1 MTRALWVDASN
12 GAAGDMLLAA
22 LLDAG
27 ASLDAVR
34 SGLASLDLPISVDLS
49 PVRRHG
55 FRASHVRVDAADTDV
70 HRGLSDV
77 LAVLGPLPAPVL
89 SFASAVFTRLAQAE
103 ARVHGSTVDDV
114 HFHEVGALDAIADVA
129 GCALALH
136 DLRLLEGAVRVVSPV
151 AVGSGTVRTA
161 HGPLPVPAPAV
172 AELLTAAGAPLA
184 AHSATMELCTPTGAA
199 LLTTLATAW
208 GPPPAMT
215 PYAAGVGAGT
225 ADPPSHANVLRVLV
239 GTATPTRAPSAS
251 AMVSASGPPAMPASV
266 VWSSDASVASSP
278 SHSAASAALPPA
290 ASSSAVSSSA
300 ASSSAASSS
309 VVSSSASVAP
319 AASDLD
325 WRDTE
330 LLQVEATVDDLDPRI
345 WPDLLEELRSI
356 GAADAWCVPALMRK
370 GRPGQ
375 VLTVLV
381 DPARLDLTCRLVFTW
396 TTTLGVRV
404 HPVSRR
410 ALNRDTVTVLV
421 AGSEVRVK
429 RAFLGDD
436 VVTAQPEYD
445 DALAAARAAGIP
457 VTDVLDA
464 ARAAASTPRTAGSA
478 PTIPASAPHT
488 PASAPQ
494 AAASAPQAAASA
506 PHAGAAAPHGPA
518 SATRPHE
525 GDPPAPEAGPR
536 H

>member
-1 MTRALWVDASN
+1 MSRTLWVDASN

-34 SGLASLDLPISVDLS
+34 SGLAGLGVPVAVEVSA
-49 PVRRHG
+49 VRRHG
-55 FRASHVRVDAADTDV
+55 FRASHVCVEAPETDV

-77 LAVLGPLPAPVL
+77 LTVLGRLSGPARG
-89 SFASAVFTRLAQAE
+89 FAVDVFTRLGEAE
-103 ARVHGSTVDDV
+103 ARVHGSTVDQV

-136 DLRLLEGAVRVVSPV
+136 DLGLLEGAVRVVSPV

-184 AHSATMELCTPTGAA
+184 AHAATMELCTPTGAA

-215 PYAAGVGAGT
+215 PSAVGVGAGT
-225 ADPPSHANVLRVLV
+225 ADPPGHANVLRVLT
-239 GTATPTRAPSAS
+239 G
-251 AMVSASGPPAMPASV
+251 
-266 VWSSDASVASSP
+266 SVA
-278 SHSAASAALPPA
+278 AAP
-290 ASSSAVSSSA
+290 
-300 ASSSAASSS
+300 
-309 VVSSSASVAP
+309 
-319 AASDLD
+319 D
-325 WRDTE
+325 WQEGE
-330 LLQVEATVDDLDPRI
+330 LFQVEATVDDLDPRV
-345 WPDLLEELRSI
+345 WPDLLEELRSV

-381 DPARLDLTCRLVFTW
+381 DAARLDLACRTVFTW

-410 ALNRDTVTVLV
+410 ALRRDTVTVTA
-421 AGSEVRVK
+421 AGAEVRVK
-429 RAFLGDD
+429 RAYLGDEL
-436 VVTAQPEYD
+436 VTAQPEYD
-445 DALAAARAAGIP
+445 DARAAARAAGVP
-457 VTDVLDA
+457 VTEVLDA
-464 ARAAASTPRTAGSA
+464 ARTAAADPDQATP
-478 PTIPASAPHT
+478 
-488 PASAPQ
+488 
-494 AAASAPQAAASA
+494 
-506 PHAGAAAPHGPA
+506 
-518 SATRPHE
+518 E
-525 GDPPAPEAGPR
+525 PAPR

>member
-1 MTRALWVDASN
+1 VTNALWVDASN

-34 SGLASLDLPISVDLS
+34 SGLARLGVPVSLEVST
-49 PVRRHG
+49 VRRHG
-55 FRASHVRVDAADTDV
+55 FRASRVHVEAPAQDV

-77 LAVLGPLPAPVL
+77 LAVLDALTGPPRD
-89 SFASAVFTRLAQAE
+89 FAVDVFTRLGAAE
-103 ARVHGSTVDDV
+103 ARVHGSTVEEV

-136 DLRLLEGAVRVVSPV
+136 DLGLLEHASRVVSPV
-151 AVGSGTVRTA
+151 AVGSGTARTA

-215 PYAAGVGAGT
+215 PSAVGVGAGT
-225 ADPPSHANVLRVLV
+225 ADPPGHANVLRVLV
-239 GTATPTRAPSAS
+239 GAAPSTPAS
-251 AMVSASGPPAMPASV
+251 AG
-266 VWSSDASVASSP
+266 WQEG
-278 SHSAASAALPPA
+278 
-290 ASSSAVSSSA
+290 
-300 ASSSAASSS
+300 
-309 VVSSSASVAP
+309 
-319 AASDLD
+319 
-325 WRDTE
+325 E
-330 LLQVEATVDDLDPRI
+330 LLQVEATVDDLDPRV
-345 WPDLLEELRSI
+345 WPDLMEELRSV

-381 DPARLDLTCRLVFTW
+381 DASRLDLACRLVFTW

-404 HPVSRR
+404 QPVRRR
-410 ALNRDTVTVLV
+410 ALRRDTLTVTV
-421 AGSEVRVK
+421 AGAEVRVK

-436 VVTAQPEYD
+436 VVTVQPEYD
-445 DALAAARAAGIP
+445 DALAAARTAGVP
-457 VTDVLDA
+457 VTEILDS
-464 ARAAASTPRTAGSA
+464 ARALAADADRPTP
-478 PTIPASAPHT
+478 
-488 PASAPQ
+488 
-494 AAASAPQAAASA
+494 
-506 PHAGAAAPHGPA
+506 GP
-518 SATRPHE
+518 
-525 GDPPAPEAGPR
+525 GPR